1 MCRSS
6 RPARASAA
14 MLGTPKELTDFRC
27 HCPPRA
33 VTTSPGMQL
42 FNHPLTTA
50 IHDTARV
57 CVFATS
63 LICMAQRG
71 SRAPVGGD
79 EGVLS
84 FPSPLAPD
92 KGATALDLVYQ
103 AADVFRDMEKH
114 ARETE
119 ARAQSLCTSAI
130 ERLRLAEGR
139 AEAAERAQREL
150 TVAIQTKLQDACRA
164 LEQAQ
169 CCIEAQKDKLT
180 AVELRAEVA
189 EAEARQAKEAL
200 ALVEE
205 AIRKRLLCAN
215 PHADGRLPAVA

>member
-1 MCRSS
+1 
-6 RPARASAA
+6 
-14 MLGTPKELTDFRC
+14 
-27 HCPPRA
+27 
-33 VTTSPGMQL
+33 MQL
-42 FNHPLTTA
+42 FNHPLTIA

-57 CVFATS
+57 GVFATS
-63 LICMAQRG
+63 LNCMAQRG

-79 EGVLS
+79 EGILS

-150 TVAIQTKLQDACRA
+150 TVTTERKLQDACRA